1 MKKKIIVPSII
12 AEDQTHLNQIL
23 NILKHH
29 QGWAQLDV
37 MDGVF
42 VDNHS
47 LDFNF
52 ELPFTS
58 LHFEAQLMVTN
69 PRAWIARHGE
79 KADRILAHYE
89 SLPDP
94 EDFIREIK
102 KHGKEAGL
110 ALNPET
116 PAEEIRSLL
125 PSVSQILVMTVE
137 PGSYGADFLPEMLDK
152 VKKLRSWN
160 DRIDIEVDG
169 GINPATIR
177 QADKAGANLFVSGSY
192 LVKPGEFWKRFHHL
206 QSLIGIQPQN
216 EKMEG

>member
-1 MKKKIIVPSII
+1 MKEKIIVPSII
-12 AEDQTHLNQIL
+12 AEDQQQLDNIL
-23 NILKHH
+23 DILKHH
-29 QGWAQLDV
+29 PGWAQLDV

-42 VDNHS
+42 VENHS
-47 LDFNF
+47 LDFDF
-52 ELPFTS
+52 ELPCAS
-58 LHFEAQLMVTN
+58 LRFEAQLMVTD
-69 PRAWIARHGE
+69 PRAWVARHGE
-79 KADRILAHYE
+79 KVDRILLHYE

-102 KHGKEAGL
+102 KRGKEAGL
-110 ALNPET
+110 ALNPDTRPED
-116 PAEEIRSLL
+116 IRSLL
-125 PSVSQILVMTVE
+125 PSVSQVLVMTVE

-192 LVKPGEFWKRFHHL
+192 LVKSGEFRERYHHL
-206 QSLIGIQPQN
+206 QSLTGIQP
-216 EKMEG
+216 